1 MHSLDNTNYTNKGE
15 NTISSNICPKIPTFL
30 ISRKKPRYTIQTQ
43 VFKKYQLMLFNLYW
57 KENWMQHYI
66 IFQRRSENHKK
77 NGIFSHIFQRWIC
90 TNGCCQQRNYDI
102 SYNITQESYDVNFV
116 VGNACK
122 HHHFI
127 KKLLNWCFL
136 LILMKNMVKYTFL
149 WRHNNPKSQIR
160 LLY

>member
-15 NTISSNICPKIPTFL
+15 DTISSNICPKIPTFL
-30 ISRKKPRYTIQTQ
+30 ISRKKPRYTILTQ

-77 NGIFSHIFQRWIC
+77 WYIFSYFWKM
-90 TNGCCQQRNYDI
+90 NMYQQLSSKRNYDI
-102 SYNITQESYDVNFV
+102 SYNITQESYDVNCA

-127 KKLLNWCFL
+127 KKLLYWCFL
-136 LILMKNMVKYTFL
+136 LILMKNMVKCTFL
-149 WRHNNPKSQIR
+149 WRHNYP
-160 LLY
+160 